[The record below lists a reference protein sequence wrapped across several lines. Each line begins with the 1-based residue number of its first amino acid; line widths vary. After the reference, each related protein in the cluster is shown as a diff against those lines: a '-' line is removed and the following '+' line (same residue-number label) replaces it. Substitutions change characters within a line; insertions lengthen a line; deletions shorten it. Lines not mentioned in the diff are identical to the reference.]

1 MTIALTSIS
10 ALIYKHRDRARV
22 CCAIIKLDTMKGMA
36 VVVQKEVEQPYV
48 PNWYVV
54 TVPDIRL
61 NNDWPGSPRG
71 RDPH

>member
-36 VVVQKEVEQPYV
+36 VVV
-48 PNWYVV
+48 
-54 TVPDIRL
+54 
-61 NNDWPGSPRG
+61 
-71 RDPH
+71 